1 MSLAFTDLNGRVW
14 EPYGITFES
23 PDGMF
28 SIRLWAIS
36 AEHAQ
41 LQLDA
46 LRETAEVQ
54 GKVVA
59 EVRG

>member
-1 MSLAFTDLNGRVW
+1 MSLCWTDPKGRVW
-14 EPYGITFES
+14 EPYAVTFES

-36 AEHAQ
+36 EEHAH

-46 LRETAEVQ
+46 LKETGEVQ

-59 EVRG
+59 EVSG